1 LAAHGS
7 SSADDVNISATVP
20 DHSAMQELRQDLILP
35 QRQWHCCANLGMISM
50 SSVVILIGLIA
61 VSGLIFA
68 LLASMGRDQ
77 G

>member
-1 LAAHGS
+1 
-7 SSADDVNISATVP
+7 
-20 DHSAMQELRQDLILP
+20 
-35 QRQWHCCANLGMISM
+35 MISM
-50 SSVVILIGLIA
+50 SSAVILIGLIA

>member
-1 LAAHGS
+1 
-7 SSADDVNISATVP
+7 
-20 DHSAMQELRQDLILP
+20 LRQRLILP
-35 QRQWHCCANLGMISM
+35 QTHTYCRDNPGMISM
-50 SSVVILIGLIA
+50 SSAVILIGLIA